1 MWMQWGIYTGPPGAK
16 FRNLAAAEQSMLIAQ
31 ATVKCA
37 FMPMWRVLNS
47 LFLFWSTAAFS
58 FCILLF
64 KTFKVSS

>member
-37 FMPMWRVLNS
+37 LMPMWRVLNFVFVLVYS
-47 LFLFWSTAAFS
+47 CFQ
-58 FCILLF
+58 LLYF
-64 KTFKVSS
+64 TL

>member
-37 FMPMWRVLNS
+37 LMPMWRVLNFFVCSGLQLLSASVIYS
-47 LFLFWSTAAFS
+47 LKPS
-58 FCILLF
+58 
-64 KTFKVSS
+64 K